1 MKAKTFFTPTS
12 ESFGSMQQAVGYSLL
27 GMSGFRVMQNDQLY
41 FYESYQYRFPKS
53 KRKRIR
59 KKWSKNKA
67 YFKSRKVW
75 YCLLVGDD
83 KLYCPKWI
91 LERIENGSADD
102 CKVFSIPSP
111 ELFSYQPPEFK
122 YTPVDNGFKMSVNL
136 EYYQVVQK
144 PSAFVISNVTT

>member
-1 MKAKTFFTPTS
+1 MLTRNN
-12 ESFGSMQQAVGYSLL
+12 LL
-27 GMSGFRVMQNDQLY
+27 GTTGLRVIQNDQLY
-41 FYESYQYRFPKS
+41 SFESYQYRFPKS

-75 YCLLVGDD
+75 YCLLVDSSV
-83 KLYCPKWI
+83 LYVPEWI
-91 LERIENGSADD
+91 LDRLDNGVADD
-102 CKVFSIPSP
+102 CKVFSIPNH
-111 ELFSYQPPEFK
+111 ELFSYQPPEFR

-144 PSAFVISNVTT
+144 PSAFVISNVTA